1 MFLFVLELR
10 GLRKLLMSVILG
22 IDPGSRVTGY
32 GVVELVSGKLYYQ
45 GSGCIRTDPEDL
57 FPNRLKVIYDS
68 VTEIINQFHPTQFAI
83 ETPFMDKNAS
93 SAFKLCHARAA
104 AMMAGLNAGLYI
116 GEYSP
121 RLVKQTVAGYGNAE
135 KEQVQSMVVKIL
147 SLSDC
152 PQSDAADA
160 LAIAICHGNTLKG
173 LTGRKVMVG
182 FS

>member
-1 MFLFVLELR
+1 
-10 GLRKLLMSVILG
+10 MSVILG

-32 GVVELVSGKLYYQ
+32 GIVELIKGQLYYL
-45 GSGCIRTDPEDL
+45 GSGCIRTSTEDL
-57 FPNRLKVIYDS
+57 FPNRLKQIYDG
-68 VTEIINQFHPTQFAI
+68 VTEIITQFQPTQFAI
-83 ETPFMDKNAS
+83 ETPFIAKSVD

-104 AMMAGLNAGLYI
+104 AMMAGLNHGIYI

-121 RLVKQTVAGYGNAE
+121 RLIKQTVAGYGNAS

-147 SLSDC
+147 SLSQT

-160 LAIAICHGNTLKG
+160 LAIAICHGNTLRG
-173 LTGRKVMVG
+173 LTGRRQMLN